1 MYTYNIHK
9 ELIKNS
15 NRLVYSVYIQDI
27 SQRTNEESFSIQCI
41 HTTYISQR
49 TNQESE
55 NSLVYSVYI
64 QHTYHKELIKNNKSV
79 SIQCIHTTYLQKT
92 NQAWK

>member
-1 MYTYNIHK
+1 MSR
-9 ELIKNS
+9 LI
-15 NRLVYSVYIQDI
+15 YSVYIQQTYQKELI
-27 SQRTNEESFSIQCI
+27 KKNKSLSIQCI

-64 QHTYHKELIKNNKSV
+64 QHTYHKELIK
-79 SIQCIHTTYLQKT
+79 YQKIV
-92 NQAWK
+92 